1 MLLFPLLSPFW
12 LFIFYFLHCIF
23 HFDCFFPFFAA
34 AFAITTLFSFYL
46 FFQLNVDYIRPI
58 IISFKFRIMMLL
70 QLLHLESSIISS
82 YLLLLFLLLSM
93 YLLYTFIILIL
104 SLTLSFY
111 LSISLYPS
119 LSLYLYLSL
128 FTSVRAVSVLCER
141 TISHCHPD
149 IYATWRR
156 WHHLHWEQG
165 REWPTLDFTERMPLG
180 RNEPVSWHSV
190 ACLSIVV
197 WKTSLWYDRP

>member
-119 LSLYLYLSL
+119 LSLSISISL
-128 FTSVRAVSVLCER
+128 FSRLLGPSQSSVREQLAIV
-141 TISHCHPD
+141 TQISMQHGGDD
-149 IYATWRR
+149 IICIESKEENDRLW
-156 WHHLHWEQG
+156 
-165 REWPTLDFTERMPLG
+165 TLRKE
-180 RNEPVSWHSV
+180 
-190 ACLSIVV
+190 CLWAAMS
-197 WKTSLWYDRP
+197 R